1 MSDRRQR
8 LLDYLAE
15 NDGWM
20 TSGQLADRLGVTTRS
35 VRSYVTAAKAAAEPH
50 DIIASSP
57 EGYRLNRD
65 AYASWI
71 GQRDPEGPRDRLYS
85 VVRQLNESPG
95 GVDIYDLAASLF
107 VSESTM
113 EADLR
118 KVRPLLEESG
128 LSLHRSGSRVTA
140 QGTEENRRR
149 LVSRMFRA
157 ESARGF
163 VEVERIQSEFGSAN
177 LTAFKTDLL
186 ELLDAGGYFV
196 NEYGLDSVLLH
207 VAIAVDRTQKDLVLD
222 GGSAPEQ
229 APAQSE
235 LAGGILN
242 LMHRHFDVALSV
254 ADLDHLVLLLTTRVI
269 TPGHDLPLDE
279 QTEQLGLT
287 DDVEFIRQ
295 IARKAGE
302 QYLIDLNGDEF
313 AVRLAL
319 HVRNLIARARVRS
332 YSRNPMTRSI
342 KTSYPMT
349 YELAVFIASEIQRT
363 ESITINDDEIAYI
376 ALHVGSHLER
386 QARREE
392 MVTCTLVFPNYY
404 DIHLMML
411 RRLEQA
417 LGDDVQVEKII
428 TRTDIDLAEISTD
441 LIITT
446 VPALALGERAV
457 LVQTFLT
464 DDDIDTIRRAV
475 RRVRRLQRR
484 RQLRDDLMLYFSEEL
499 FVRNLA
505 AVDEVDMI
513 TLLGERMLVAGV
525 IDRPYIDGAIERER
539 MSSTAFTDSVAV
551 PHSMLM
557 TAERTAIAIAVND
570 TPMDWGENRVNVV
583 AMIAFSSNGR
593 NSFQTIFDQFVEVFS
608 ERDDVLQLIRGS
620 NDFASFIE
628 ALVHLMDK

>member
-15 NDGWM
+15 NDGWT

-35 VRSYVTAAKAAAEPH
+35 VRSYVTAAKSAAEPL
-50 DIIASSP
+50 DIIVSSA

-65 AYASWI
+65 AYAAWV
-71 GQRDPEGPRDRLYS
+71 GQRSGDSGGDRLYR
-85 VVRQLNESPG
+85 VVRQLNETPDG
-95 GVDIYDLAASLF
+95 LDVHELASALF
-107 VSESTM
+107 VSESTV

-118 KVRPLLEESG
+118 KARPILDECG
-128 LSLHRSGSRVTA
+128 LTLRRQGSRVSV

-149 LVSRMFRA
+149 LVSRLFRA

-163 VEVERIQSEFGSAN
+163 VEVERIQNEFGSVN

-186 ELLDAGGYFV
+186 DLLGAGGYFV

-207 VAIAVDRTQKDLVLD
+207 VAIAVDRTLKDLVPTD
-222 GGSAPEQ
+222 AAATVPPQG
-229 APAQSE
+229 E
-235 LAGGILN
+235 LAPGILD
-242 LMHRHFDVALSV
+242 LLDRHFAVTLSG
-254 ADLDHLVLLLTTRVI
+254 ADLEHLVMLLTTRVI
-269 TPGHDLPLDE
+269 TPGHDLQAHE

-287 DDVEFIRQ
+287 DDVAFVREV
-295 IARKAGE
+295 ARRASE
-302 QYLIDLNGDEF
+302 RYLIDLDNDEF

-319 HVRNLIARARVRS
+319 HVRNLVARARVSS

-349 YELAVFIASEIQRT
+349 YELAVFIASEIQRK
-363 ESITINDDEIAYI
+363 ESISINDDEIAYI

-386 QARREE
+386 QSRREE

-411 RRLEQA
+411 RRLEAA
-417 LGDDVQVEKII
+417 LGDEVRVDKII
-428 TRTDIDLAEISTD
+428 TRTDIDRAEIDTD

-446 VPALALGERAV
+446 VPALALGDSTV

-475 RRVRRLQRR
+475 RRVRRQQRR
-484 RQLRDDLMLYFSEEL
+484 RQLKDELLLYFSEEL
-499 FVRNLA
+499 YVRNLSA
-505 AVDEVDMI
+505 RDEVDMI
-513 TLLGERMLVAGV
+513 TQLGERMLAQGI
-525 IDRPYIDGAIERER
+525 IDEPYIAGAIERER
-539 MSSTAFTDSVAV
+539 MSSTAFTDTVAV

-557 TAERTAIAIAVND
+557 SANRTAIAIAVND
-570 TPMDWGENRVNVV
+570 HPMDWGENRVNVI
-583 AMIAFSSNGR
+583 ALIAFSSSGR

-608 ERDDVLQLIRGS
+608 ERDEVQQLIRGS
-620 NDFASFIE
+620 VSFSAFIE
-628 ALVHLMDK
+628 ELVHLMDS